1 MVNETVAPGQS
12 VVPEDAGHPSGQVQP
27 DDAAKQARGN
37 IQVVTGCFLLAFAIL
52 GVDLLIPLGVAA
64 GVLYVSVVLFSL
76 RHEQRRFTVTVAA
89 LCSVLTILGFFFSP
103 PGGELWKVLANRA
116 LALFAI
122 WVTAVLT
129 LQRKALEEKRDLA
142 IRERE
147 EALAQVKILQGFLP
161 ICASCKKIR
170 DDQGA
175 WNQMEVYI
183 RDHSEAEF
191 SHGICPDC
199 AVKLYP
205 KFYPRPGTKGHP
217 Q

>member
-1 MVNETVAPGQS
+1 MTNETMA
-12 VVPEDAGHPSGQVQP
+12 SGQKDMPGSVDCQSGPSEP
-27 DDAAKQARGN
+27 DIAAERGRNN
-37 IQVVTGCFLLAFAIL
+37 IRTVIVCTLLALVIL
-52 GVDLLIPLGVAA
+52 GFDLLIPLGVADSIPYIA
-64 GVLYVSVVLFSL
+64 VVLLSL
-76 RHEQRRFTVTVAA
+76 RHEQRRFTVMMAVF
-89 LCSVLTILGFFFSP
+89 CSVLTILGFFFSP
-103 PGGELWKVLANRA
+103 PSGEMWKVLTNRA

-129 LQRKALEEKRDLA
+129 LQRKALEEKRDQA

-147 EALAQVKILQGFLP
+147 EAMAQVKILQGFLP

-175 WNQMEVYI
+175 WSQMEVYI

-199 AVKLYP
+199 ARKLYP
-205 KFYPRPGTKGHP
+205 EFYPGPEPDGHSS
-217 Q
+217 

>member
-1 MVNETVAPGQS
+1 MSGIVDCQSGPSEPNIAVERASNNIRTVI
-12 VVPEDAGHPSGQVQP
+12 VC
-27 DDAAKQARGN
+27 
-37 IQVVTGCFLLAFAIL
+37 TLLALAVL
-52 GVDLLIPLGVAA
+52 GFDLLIPLGVADSIPYIA
-64 GVLYVSVVLFSL
+64 VVLLSL
-76 RHEQRRFTVTVAA
+76 RHEQRRFTVIMAV

-103 PGGELWKVLANRA
+103 PDGEMWKVLANRT

-129 LQRKALEEKRDLA
+129 LQRKALEEKRNQA

-161 ICASCKKIR
+161 ICASCKKIK

-175 WNQMEVYI
+175 WSQMEVYI

-199 AVKLYP
+199 AMKLYP
-205 KFYPRPGTKGHP
+205 EFYSKPEKDGRSRR
-217 Q
+217 

>member
-1 MVNETVAPGQS
+1 MSNNIRTVIVCA
-12 VVPEDAGHPSGQVQP
+12 
-27 DDAAKQARGN
+27 
-37 IQVVTGCFLLAFAIL
+37 LLALAIL
-52 GVDLLIPLGVAA
+52 GVDLLIPLGVADSVPYIA
-64 GVLYVSVVLFSL
+64 VVLLSL
-76 RHEQRRFTVTVAA
+76 RHGQRRFTVMMAVF
-89 LCSVLTILGFFFSP
+89 CSVLTIIGFFFSP
-103 PGGELWKVLANRA
+103 PGGEMWKVLANRA

-129 LQRKALEEKRDLA
+129 LQRKALEEKRDQA

-147 EALAQVKILQGFLP
+147 EALTQVKILQGFLP
-161 ICASCKKIR
+161 TCASCKKIR

-183 RDHSEAEF
+183 RNHSEAKF

-199 AVKLYP
+199 ARKLYP
-205 KFYPRPGTKGHP
+205 EYYSGAGSGEHP

>member
-1 MVNETVAPGQS
+1 MTDETMS
-12 VVPEDAGHPSGQVQP
+12 SKPSGQTGEAEIDPSRLSSTAPAMGDNQQRN
-27 DDAAKQARGN
+27 DARIVA
-37 IQVVTGCFLLAFAIL
+37 VCLLLALAIM
-52 GVDLLIPLGVAA
+52 GVDLLIPLGVADSVPYIA
-64 GVLYVSVVLFSL
+64 VVLISL
-76 RHEQRRFTVTVAA
+76 RHKQRRFTIMMAI
-89 LCSVLTILGFFFSP
+89 LCSALTMLGFALSP
-103 PGGELWKVLANRA
+103 PAGELWKVVANRS

-122 WVTAVLT
+122 WVTAIVS
-129 LQRKALEEKRDLA
+129 LQRKAMEEKRDQA

-147 EALAQVKILQGFLP
+147 AAMAQIKILQGFLP

-175 WNQMEVYI
+175 WRQMETYI

-199 AVKLYP
+199 ARRLYP
-205 KFYPRPGTKGHP
+205 EFYAAKE